1 MSKKTYTIDQAI
13 KRVQE
18 INRNREEVTDAVFLM
33 RRGETERGL
42 SEITLRYESGHG
54 PVKHVSVPVWA
65 AIRMLEEAEQAQKAE
80 AEKLMPVIE
89 MANAALKGME
99 V

>member
-1 MSKKTYTIDQAI
+1 MSKKTYTIEQAI
-13 KRVQE
+13 KRVKQITE
-18 INRNREEVTDAVFLM
+18 NSDAISDVVFLM
-33 RRGETERGL
+33 EQDL
-42 SEITLRYESGHG
+42 QKYSISEITLKYESRHG
-54 PVKHVSVPVWA
+54 SIKFVSVPVGA